1 MVYHACNSL
10 VYENDSAN
18 VYKMKMYF
26 NQSNGYKFNSR
37 NYFFSVN
44 DIESNFFWNNEN

>member
-1 MVYHACNSL
+1 MLA
-10 VYENDSAN
+10 AN
-18 VYKMKMYF
+18 VYKMEMYF

-44 DIESNFFWNNEN
+44 DIESNFFLK